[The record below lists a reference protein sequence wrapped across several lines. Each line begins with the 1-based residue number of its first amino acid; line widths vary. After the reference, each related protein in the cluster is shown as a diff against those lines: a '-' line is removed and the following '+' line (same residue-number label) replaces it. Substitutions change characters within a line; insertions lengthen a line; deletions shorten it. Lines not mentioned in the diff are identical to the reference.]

1 MLTEVVSYAVGTTGS
16 VTAQYRTM
24 GRAKPGVWKRREVI
38 ISCLLL
44 VEVAFFGI
52 LAPGFFQIGNLTTI
66 VQNSA
71 DVAVV
76 AVGMTLV
83 MIMGGIDISVG
94 SLLGVV
100 AIVAG
105 RMVQEGLGVTPIAL
119 VSIVI
124 GAIVGSLNGAII
136 AYGRVPAIIAT
147 LGTSNILR
155 AVIFWLLGGR
165 WITGLPPTLDFLNG
179 RLAGWFPVPALLIAT
194 VYLVFWYF
202 TNYTRL
208 GRFIYALGNNAE
220 ASRLAGI
227 NTSRVILAA
236 HMVVGS
242 LTGIA
247 ALSYIARMGSVEVTV
262 GQSLAMQA
270 IAATVIGGTSVTG
283 GRGSV
288 LGTLV
293 GVFFISVLQNGILLL
308 GVPSLMEWA
317 VVGVF
322 MILSVSLDLV
332 WNSQAFR

>member
-1 MLTEVVSYAVGTTGS
+1 MLTEVVNGAVRVVGDRASRYGS
-16 VTAQYRTM
+16 KVHARTSAW
-24 GRAKPGVWKRREVI
+24 RRREVI
-38 ISCLLL
+38 VSCLLL
-44 VEVAFFGI
+44 LEMAFFG
-52 LAPGFFQIGNLTTI
+52 AFTPGFFQLGNLITI
-66 VQNSA
+66 AQNSV

-76 AVGMTLV
+76 AVGMTLA
-83 MIMGGIDISVG
+83 MIVGGIDVSVG

-105 RMVQEGLGVTPIAL
+105 RMVQAGHGVALIAL
-119 VSIVI
+119 VSVVI
-124 GAIVGSLNGAII
+124 GAVVGSLNGAII

-155 AVIFWLLGGR
+155 ALIFWMLGGR

-179 RLAGWFPVPALLIAT
+179 RLGGWFPVPALVIVV
-194 VYLVFWYF
+194 VYAVFWYF
-202 TNYTRL
+202 TNHVRL

-227 NTSRVILAA
+227 DTGRVILAVHA
-236 HMVVGS
+236 VIGA

-262 GQSLAMQA
+262 GQTLALQA
-270 IAATVIGGTSVTG
+270 IAATVVGGTSVTG

-293 GVFFISVLQNGILLL
+293 GVLFINVLQNGILLL

-317 VVGVF
+317 VVGTF
-322 MILSVSLDLV
+322 MIISVSLDLL
-332 WNSQAFR
+332 WSRPAFR